1 VTFRSKLLGN
11 AAFYLG
17 ANVLNAGIPF
27 LLLPILTRVL
37 TPADYGIVAMF
48 GVVLSVL
55 GAFTGLSVHGA
66 IGVRYFQLEKKK
78 LAEYAG
84 TCVGILV
91 ASTTVIFL
99 TVAAFGSW
107 LTAVSGVPKDWLLL
121 ATVLSG
127 FQFLANILLSLWL
140 VVGQAIKYGVFQIS
154 QSLLNAG
161 FSLILVLIVGLAWQ
175 GRVLGQA
182 LAIGIFGI
190 VALWWLLKDGWLKR
204 PITWRTQSLDA
215 LKFGVPLIPHVIGGL
230 VISTAGQFLATNMF
244 GISEAGIYV
253 VGLQIGSAMG
263 LISDAF
269 VKSYSPWLYEKLKE
283 GSIAGRHFIVGITYY
298 IFLFFLFVSAT
309 ASLGIFIIFPF
320 IVGEEFLPARL
331 LTAYFIFGNGFVGMY
346 YAVAGFFF
354 FSSKTKFISIVTI
367 SSGMISIVAMWTL
380 GQMFGLKGI
389 ALGYLSSQA
398 IMFLLAWSMS
408 TLVCPM
414 PWIQIRSALAAVS
427 AVRLNK

>member
-1 VTFRSKLLGN
+1 MTLRSNLFEN

-66 IGVRYFQLEKKK
+66 IGVRYFQLAKKE
-78 LAEYAG
+78 LAEYVG

-91 ASTTVIFL
+91 VSTTVIFIII
-99 TVAAFGSW
+99 AAFGSW
-107 LTAVSGVPKDWLLL
+107 LTAVSGVPKDWLLV

-127 FQFLANILLSLWL
+127 FQFLGNILLSLWL
-140 VVGQAIKYGVFQIS
+140 VAGQAIKYGVFQIS
-154 QSLLNAG
+154 QSLFNAG
-161 FSLILVLIVGLAWQ
+161 FSLILILMVGLAWQ

-190 VALWWLLKDGWLKR
+190 IALWWLLKDGLLKR

-230 VISTAGQFLATNMF
+230 IISTAGLFLVTNMF

-253 VGLQIGSAMG
+253 VGVQIGSAMG

-269 VKSYSPWLYEKLKE
+269 VKSYSPWLYEKLKD

-298 IFLFFLFVSAT
+298 IFLFFLFLSAT

-320 IVGEEFLPARL
+320 IVGEEFFPAKL

-346 YAVAGFFF
+346 FAVAGLFF
-354 FSSKTKFISIVTI
+354 FSSKTQFISIVTI
-367 SSGMISIVAMWTL
+367 SSGIISIIAMWTF

-389 ALGYLSSQA
+389 ALGYFSSQV
-398 IMFLLAWSMS
+398 IMFLLAWTMS

-414 PWIQIRSALAAVS
+414 PWFQIRSALATASS
-427 AVRLNK
+427 ARLNK